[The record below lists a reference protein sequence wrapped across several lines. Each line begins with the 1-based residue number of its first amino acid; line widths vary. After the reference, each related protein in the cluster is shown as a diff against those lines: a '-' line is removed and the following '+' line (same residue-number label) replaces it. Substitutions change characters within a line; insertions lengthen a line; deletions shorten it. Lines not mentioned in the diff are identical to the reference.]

1 MYLSKRLKDV
11 ITVMETQ
18 HQFFATERMY
28 KARFKEWGLEKNVTA
43 AKVHKLMQ
51 KVEEAGRTE
60 GSPSRSGRRVG
71 NERVVL
77 DVGEDLDVRR
87 IQKYMKR
94 KPVGLDKL
102 PTASKRSLE
111 VIKSLAVDS
120 GKGGSGRVKV
130 SIPVLKLHQQREDS
144 PSELSLSTFSM
155 EWPSGPELPSD
166 SIGLLQAFMDNHF
179 DCPYPFASIG
189 NSTITQSCRHDETML
204 DLALKFRI
212 AHMLLDDGLASEG
225 MRIINACLESL
236 TFCVQQAQ
244 HASPFDTR
252 PATQLILWALSI
264 ESEMM
269 SDFRHSKKLVLQ
281 MVLQRLATVCAGY
294 QPTMAELAKR
304 ICQLGSSGQAAM
316 LKLARRSIA
325 QALFV
330 AAEYEP
336 TFETYS
342 KTVEIAESPLSPED
356 KFQALQRMASSP
368 IVRNSAVLE
377 GWMET
382 LMALSVAEAPSPFV
396 ESLEPYGEASSPSW
410 QAQGFDRMGEV
421 VGAIAIRSEWHKAAG
436 NWQVAQQLDSRYGS
450 IVQTVWGY
458 SGTAP
463 QGTGGN
469 LVIWTSSEPMTSSLA
484 PVEPGGFQMAAPDMT
499 LRMGHLMGEIPTEM
513 SGWEELQPA
522 PQQQQQH
529 QAQMPSQG
537 GSSSTSPWNAADAS
551 QWQMDPDFGV
561 DRGRYDGSY

>member
-1 MYLSKRLKDV
+1 
-11 ITVMETQ
+11 
-18 HQFFATERMY
+18 MY

-60 GSPSRSGRRVG
+60 RIPSRSGGRFG

-111 VIKSLAVDS
+111 VIKSLSVDS

-130 SIPVLKLHQQREDS
+130 SIPVVKLHQQREQS
-144 PSELSLSTFSM
+144 PSELFLST
-155 EWPSGPELPSD
+155 ELPSD
-166 SIGLLQAFMDNHF
+166 VIALLQAFMDNHF

-189 NSTITQSCRHDETML
+189 HSTFLPLCRHDETML

-212 AHMLLDDGLASEG
+212 AHMLMDDGFASQG
-225 MRIINACLESL
+225 MQMINDCLESF

-252 PATQLILWALSI
+252 PATKLILWALSI

-269 SDFRHSKKLVLQ
+269 SDFRQSNKLVLQ
-281 MVLQRLATVCAGY
+281 KVLQRLATLCAGY
-294 QPTMAELAKR
+294 QPTMAELATR
-304 ICQLGSSGQAAM
+304 ICHLGSSEQVAA
-316 LKLARRSIA
+316 LKLARWNIS

-336 TFETYS
+336 AFDTYS
-342 KTVEIAESPLSPED
+342 QLVEIAESPMSLKD
-356 KFQALQRMASSP
+356 KSQALQR
-368 IVRNSAVLE
+368 IVRSTIVGKSPVLK
-377 GWMET
+377 GWMEYR
-382 LMALSVAEAPSPFV
+382 MALLEGEAPSPFV
-396 ESLEPYGEASSPSW
+396 ESLGPYGEASSPSW
-410 QAQGFDRMGEV
+410 QAQGYGRMGEG
-421 VGAIAIRSEWHKAAG
+421 VGTIAARPEWHKAAG
-436 NWQVAQQLDSRYGS
+436 NWQVAQQLDSRYGP

-458 SGTAP
+458 NETAP
-463 QGTGGN
+463 QGTGGD
-469 LVIWTSSEPMTSSLA
+469 VDIWSSSEPMASSLA
-484 PVEPGGFQMAAPDMT
+484 PVEPGGFNMAGPDMT
-499 LRMGHLMGEIPTEM
+499 LRMGDLVGEIPGEIT
-513 SGWEELQPA
+513 GWEELQQQ
-522 PQQQQQH
+522 QQQQQH
-529 QAQMPSQG
+529 HEAQMPSQR
-537 GSSSTSPWNAADAS
+537 GSSSTSPWDADAG
-551 QWQMDPDFGV
+551 QWQMDPEFGS
-561 DRGRYDGSY
+561 DGRRYDGSY